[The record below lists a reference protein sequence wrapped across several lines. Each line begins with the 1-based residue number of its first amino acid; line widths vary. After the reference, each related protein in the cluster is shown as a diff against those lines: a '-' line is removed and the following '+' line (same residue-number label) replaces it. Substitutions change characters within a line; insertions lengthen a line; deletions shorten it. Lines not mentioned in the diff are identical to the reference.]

1 VAKWDNVK
9 QDLHNIQQCI
19 TKMDEEN
26 QSVESMWNIFQTKLQ
41 ESIQKN
47 IPQKKARQKD
57 GCPWINSDLR
67 RLIRKRD
74 RWHRRKKK
82 SGNQQDAKKYKTLK
96 QETQRQLRKAYWS
109 YIEDIVTQKWTGK
122 KTQTGIV

>member
-1 VAKWDNVK
+1 
-9 QDLHNIQQCI
+9 
-19 TKMDEEN
+19 MG
-26 QSVESMWNIFQTKLQ
+26 
-41 ESIQKN
+41 
-47 IPQKKARQKD
+47 AR
-57 GCPWINSDLR
+57 DLR